1 MMTSQQKR
9 ELYLNQ
15 VHEALNT
22 HNECQCSDCGGD
34 QIRGACLDE
43 IRNMYNRNNYRILPR
58 RISETSFSS
67 NASNISSSSITSNLS
82 NSSIRITII

>member
-34 QIRGACLDE
+34 QIRGACLLE
-43 IRNMYNRNNYRILPR
+43 IRNMYKRNNYRILPR

-67 NASNISSSSITSNLS
+67 NASNASSSSITSNLS

>member
-22 HNECQCSDCGGD
+22 NNECQCSDCGGS
-34 QIRGACLDE
+34 QLRGACLHE
-43 IRNMYNRNNYRILPR
+43 IRNMYNVNNGRILPR
-58 RISETSFSS
+58 RLSETSFSS
-67 NASNISSSSITSNLS
+67 NASNTSSSSITST
-82 NSSIRITII
+82 SSIRITII

>member
-22 HNECQCSDCGGD
+22 NNECQCSDCGGS
-34 QIRGACLDE
+34 QLRGACLYE
-43 IRNMYNRNNYRILPR
+43 IRNMYNVNNGRILPR
-58 RISETSFSS
+58 RLSETSFSS
-67 NASNISSSSITSNLS
+67 NSSHTSSSSITST
-82 NSSIRITII
+82 SSIRITII